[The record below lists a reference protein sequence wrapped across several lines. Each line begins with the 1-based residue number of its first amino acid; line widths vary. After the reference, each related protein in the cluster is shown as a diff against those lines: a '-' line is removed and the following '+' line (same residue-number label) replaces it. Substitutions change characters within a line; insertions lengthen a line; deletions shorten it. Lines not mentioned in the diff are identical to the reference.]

1 MHAAARWFLV
11 VSALLLAVATG
22 LGAWAA
28 HGLEQVIE
36 PAAVATFRTGV
47 EYHFYHALGL
57 LGVGV
62 LINRYEFECIPA
74 GERLAAACRYCAVQ
88 WQPLRVGVYAGRFS
102 WPDHAPGWVVLHP
115 RLAVGSQSI
124 LDRPAR
130 PG

>member
-57 LGVGV
+57 LGIGV
-62 LINRYEFECIPA
+62 LVDRYDSNVYLLASGWLLLA
-74 GERLAAACRYCAVQ
+74 GIVLFSGSLYALAFTQAAVLGPVT
-88 WQPLRVGVYAGRFS
+88 PLGGLCFI
-102 WPDHAPGWVVLHP
+102 
-115 RLAVGSQSI
+115 LAWLSAARAFWI
-124 LDRPAR
+124 IR